1 MTQYI
6 IRRLLLLPVIIVGV
20 TMMIFAMLSFLSP
33 AERAALYIRDIP
45 RNERAMDGV
54 IKRYGLND
62 PIPVQYW
69 HWMVGR
75 NDPDTGKPVG
85 GILRGDF
92 GYSRTGNQ
100 MVIDLI
106 KRRFPATIELTL
118 YSIIPILGV
127 GIWLGII
134 AAVNH
139 NKPIDQFARIF
150 SIVGY
155 SFPTFVFG
163 LLVLMFL
170 YVQLG
175 WFPPGRTSDWA
186 TAVLD
191 NPTFKHFTS
200 LITIDALLNGRFDV
214 FLDALRHMVLPVLT
228 LSYVNWAS
236 FLRVTRSSM
245 LETLRQDYVITAR
258 AKGVRE
264 SDVVNKHA
272 RPNALIPVATLGGL
286 MVAGLLGGVVI
297 TETIFEYP
305 GIGSAAG
312 AAAATLDVITVLAFT
327 LMTSAILVIANLIVD
342 VLYAFLDPRVRL
354 A

>member
-6 IRRLLLLPVIIVGV
+6 IRRLLLLPVILIGV
-20 TMMIFAMLSFLSP
+20 TMLIFLMLSQLSP
-33 AERAALYIRDIP
+33 AERAALYVRDIP
-45 RNERAMDGV
+45 KNERVMDGI

-69 HWMVGR
+69 HWLVGKE
-75 NDPDTGKPVG
+75 DPESGTTVG

-106 KRRFPATIELTL
+106 KRRFPATLELTL
-118 YSIIPILGV
+118 YSIIPIIGIGV
-127 GIWLGII
+127 WLGIQ

-186 TAVLD
+186 TAVISL
-191 NPTFKHFTS
+191 PSFHHYTS
-200 LITIDALLNGRFDV
+200 LLTIDALLNGRFDV
-214 FLDALRHMVLPVLT
+214 FLDALRHMVLPILT

-258 AKGVRE
+258 AKGLKEDSVI
-264 SDVVNKHA
+264 NKHA
-272 RPNALIPVATLGGL
+272 RPNALIPVATLGGI
-286 MVAGLLGGVVI
+286 MVAQLLGGVVI
-297 TETIFEYP
+297 TETIFEFP

-312 AAAATLDVITVLAFT
+312 QAAATLDVVTVLAFT
-327 LMTSAILVIANLIVD
+327 LMTSAILVSANLIVD
-342 VLYAFLDPRVRL
+342 VMYAFLDPRVRL